1 MEVLLLFLLILIM
14 LVLKYVMYD
23 YMMVR
28 HYRKYKEEIKDYIK
42 DNSKWLDL
50 PETKGEL
57 YVFNKYST
65 DEMKNKLRNFD
76 EQYKKGNRPKNPFKQ
91 KI

>member
-1 MEVLLLFLLILIM
+1 MRFLMLVLLILIAEGLK
-14 LVLKYVMYD
+14 LVIYD
-23 YMMVR
+23 YVMVR
-28 HYRKYKEEIKDYIK
+28 HYRKYKEEIKDYIE
-42 DNSKWLDL
+42 DNDKGLDL

-76 EQYKKGNRPKNPFKQ
+76 EQYKKGNRPKNPFK
-91 KI
+91 

>member
-1 MEVLLLFLLILIM
+1 MLVLLILIAEGLK
-14 LVLKYVMYD
+14 LVIYD
-23 YMMVR
+23 YVMVR
-28 HYRKYKEEIKDYIK
+28 HYRKYKEEIKDYIE
-42 DNSKWLDL
+42 DNDKRLDL

-76 EQYKKGNRPKNPFKQ
+76 EQYKKGNRPKNPFK
-91 KI
+91 

>member
-1 MEVLLLFLLILIM
+1 MRFLMLVLLILIAEGLK
-14 LVLKYVMYD
+14 LVIYD
-23 YMMVR
+23 YVMVR
-28 HYRKYKEEIKDYIK
+28 HYRKYKEEIKDYIE
-42 DNSKWLDL
+42 DNDKRLDL

-76 EQYKKGNRPKNPFKQ
+76 EQYKKGNRPKNPFK
-91 KI
+91 